1 MGEAQNYHMRA
12 TMSATLPGAVLLLL
26 PVVMAFPLQDVH
38 WTEKWR
44 LVADGGGEPHG
55 GGGECVSPGVATHDG
70 TIYISTGPNIKAF
83 SLNGTSQWNLTRAGL
98 SCYALRVGP
107 DGTLYTVDTTGN
119 ESFIAVNPNGT
130 VKWQVS
136 DSDFGPDTLRDATAF
151 NSKGDTLFVYS
162 TTGYLTALSNGK
174 RVWSKFMGLFRS
186 DDRRGPQLVF
196 GQGLLYVTTEATLFA
211 MMPNGDVTWRFDLSK
226 NTTSQTYK
234 QFSQVYGAV
243 TLGPGGT
250 VYVPIQVISQSNSD
264 QSLHLYALGPDG
276 SLNWDVDIGATT
288 DAQYNTLSVG
298 TPAVS
303 LDGSLVFV
311 SVAEPLPG
319 GGMVGSLQYLVAVTA
334 KGLIKWHQTPTK
346 TYQAPYQEPIV
357 SPRDG
362 LVYVS
367 GSASELSALSP
378 DSGQVV
384 WAYTPPR
391 ADSAKIGFASD
402 GKTMLVSEFLAT
414 SDLQGQFVIL
424 QSN

>member
-1 MGEAQNYHMRA
+1 MGEAQNHHMRA
-12 TMSATLPGAVLLLL
+12 TMSATLPGAVLLL
-26 PVVMAFPLQDVH
+26 PFVMAFPLQDVH

-44 LVADGGGEPHG
+44 LVADGGGKPHG
-55 GGGECVSPGVATHDG
+55 GGGECLSPSVATHDG

-83 SLNGTSQWNLTRAGL
+83 SLNGTSQWNLTRAGV

-136 DSDFGPDTLRDATAF
+136 DPDFGPDTLRDATAF

-196 GQGLLYVTTEATLFA
+196 GQGMLYVTTEATLFA
-211 MMPNGDVTWRFDLSK
+211 MMPNGDVTWRFDLSQ

-234 QFSQVYGAV
+234 QFSQVYS
-243 TLGPGGT
+243 
-250 VYVPIQVISQSNSD
+250 Y

-288 DAQYNTLSVG
+288 GAQYNSIPVG
-298 TPAVS
+298 LPAVS

-311 SVAEPLPG
+311 SVAEPIPDG
-319 GGMVGSLQYLVAVTA
+319 GLQGSLQYMVALTA
-334 KGLIKWHQTPTK
+334 KGVIKWQQNATT
-346 TYQAPYQEPIV
+346 TFLAPKKMPV
-357 SPRDG
+357 VNPRDG
-362 LVYVS
+362 LLYVS
-367 GSASELSALSP
+367 GSAYGLTALSP

-384 WAYTPPR
+384 WPYTPPR
-391 ADSAKIGFASD
+391 ADSAFIEFSSD
-402 GKTMLVSEFLAT
+402 GKTMLVKEFLP
-414 SDLQGQFVIL
+414 GQIVVL
-424 QSN
+424 QST

>member
-1 MGEAQNYHMRA
+1 
-12 TMSATLPGAVLLLL
+12 MSATFPGAVLLLL
-26 PVVMAFPLQDVH
+26 PFVMAFPLQDVH

-55 GGGECVSPGVATHDG
+55 GGGECLSPRVATHDG

-83 SLNGTSQWNLTRAGL
+83 SLNGTSQWNLTRAGV

-107 DGTLYTVDTTGN
+107 DGTVYTVDTTGN
-119 ESFIAVNPNGT
+119 ESFIAVNPYGA

-136 DSDFGPDTLRDATAF
+136 DPDFGPDTLRDATAF

-162 TTGYLTALSNGK
+162 TTGYLTALTNGK

-211 MMPNGDVTWRFDLSK
+211 MMPNGDVTWRFDLSQ

-250 VYVPIQVISQSNSD
+250 VYVPIQVISQVNSY
-264 QSLHLYALGPDG
+264 QSLHLYAFGPDG

-288 DAQYNTLSVG
+288 GAQYNSIPVG
-298 TPAVS
+298 LPAVS

-311 SVAEPLPG
+311 SVAEPIPDG
-319 GGMVGSLQYLVAVTA
+319 GLQGSLQYMVALTA
-334 KGLIKWHQTPTK
+334 KGVIKWQQNATT
-346 TYQAPYQEPIV
+346 TFLAPKKIPV
-357 SPRDG
+357 VNPRDG
-362 LVYVS
+362 LLYVS
-367 GSASELSALSP
+367 GSAYGFTALSP
-378 DSGQVV
+378 DNGQVV
-384 WAYTPPR
+384 WSYTPPR
-391 ADSAKIGFASD
+391 ADSAFIEFSSD
-402 GKTMLVSEFLAT
+402 GKTMLVEEFLP
-414 SDLQGQFVIL
+414 GQIVIL
-424 QSN
+424 QST